1 VFFLED
7 LSSLAIW
14 LIALVMSLNLLFL
27 FFVLYRRLSRQRY
40 YAEKDAARARY
51 RPTFD
56 DFIFQGASA
65 QTSAEVLNTARSRPE
80 RDAVYELMVK
90 NLSEETAPRISQ
102 LMFALGFVEEWARLA
117 FGKKRAKE
125 LMRRSLAGIH
135 EPITGSP
142 QTGIRTWIPRLRVL
156 AIPRAI
162 AVDSLGKL
170 APKYAHVFLAEALT
184 DPATWVRR
192 LAVENMGR
200 NRFPEAIPLLVHE
213 LRKAV
218 EEGND
223 VSLRSMKA
231 ALVCYRLEDLE
242 FFIPFLTQPNRR
254 ARYFVIDTLREIC
267 NKASRTNLL
276 TKNDFSPTLCKVVLE
291 SCVHDEFEDVRARC
305 AYVIRHFRDEAS
317 TQALRLLMNDSNE
330 FVRMHA
336 VRACANRFYVS
347 LIPDVVARLTDVR
360 WRVREAAVVTL
371 AALGPRGREEMYRF
385 FADCNDRF
393 ACEQIT
399 EELQRKGLIPDLVA
413 NVAQGGGVS
422 LLAQAV
428 IRKIVGLGKTSLL
441 LGQMLRVESP
451 EARLFLMDT
460 LFSRP
465 TEEYISIL
473 QEISYSS
480 SGNVQSKSRQL
491 LRRLGVPTLDSS
503 SGIAFPSGAGASLL
517 GPSPGSASSI
527 GLRSGFTSG
536 PGYGSGS
543 GARRPSSSGVRPS
556 STSGARPPSSSG
568 ARPSSSSG
576 ARPPSSSGA
585 RPPSSSGAPSSRSGY
600 GPPSVS
606 GQPSG
611 EQRPPSSSGARPPS
625 SSGMQPPSP
634 SGTPSPSAADIPS
647 VSDMPTEI
655 RLPAPPA
662 PDKPAEETKPSPRPG
677 PGSEEEGKG

>member
-1 VFFLED
+1 MFFLED

-27 FFVLYRRLSRQRY
+27 FFVLYRRLARQRY
-40 YAEKDAARARY
+40 FAEKDAARSRY
-51 RPTFD
+51 RPSID
-56 DFIFQGASA
+56 DFIFQE
-65 QTSAEVLNTARSRPE
+65 TPVETTAEVLNTAKSLPE
-80 RDAVYELMVK
+80 RDAVYELLVK
-90 NLSEETAPRISQ
+90 NLSEETAPRISK
-102 LMFALGFVEEWARLA
+102 LMFALGFVEQWARQA

-125 LMRRSLAGIH
+125 LMKRSLAGVH
-135 EPITGSP
+135 EPLTKVP
-142 QTGIRTWIPRLRVL
+142 QTGFTTLIPRLRVL

-200 NRFPEAIPLLVHE
+200 NRFPEAIPMLVHE

-218 EEGND
+218 EEQND

-242 FFIPFLTQPNRR
+242 FFIPFLTQANRR
-254 ARYFVIDTLREIC
+254 ARFFVIDTLREIC

-291 SCVHDEFEDVRARC
+291 SCVKDEFEDVRARC
-305 AYVIRHFRDEAS
+305 TYVIRHFRDEAA
-317 TQALRLLMNDSNE
+317 TAALRQLMSDPNE
-330 FVRMHA
+330 FVRMHT
-336 VRACANRFYVS
+336 VRACANRYYVD
-347 LIPDVVARLTDVR
+347 LIPDVVARMTDVR

-371 AALGPRGREEMYRF
+371 AALGPRGREEMYRY
-385 FADCNDRF
+385 FADCSDRF

-428 IRKIVGLGKTSLL
+428 IRKVVSLGKTSLL
-441 LGQMLRVESP
+441 LGQMMRVESP

-460 LFSRP
+460 LFGSP
-465 TEEYISIL
+465 TEEYITIL
-473 QEISYSS
+473 QEISFNS

-503 SGIAFPSGAGASLL
+503 SGIEFPSGSGASLL
-517 GPSPGSASSI
+517 GPTPGSASSI
-527 GLRSGFTSG
+527 GLRSGYTSG
-536 PGYGSGS
+536 PRLPSSGS
-543 GARRPSSSGVRPS
+543 GVRTPSSSGVRTP

-568 ARPSSSSG
+568 TRPPSSSSG
-576 ARPPSSSGA
+576 ARPPSSSGM
-585 RPPSSSGAPSSRSGY
+585 
-600 GPPSVS
+600 
-606 GQPSG
+606 
-611 EQRPPSSSGARPPS
+611 RPPSSSGARPPS
-625 SSGMQPPSP
+625 SSDVRPPSSSGQRPPSSSDVRPPSSSGQRPPSSSGQQPPSA
-634 SGTPSPSAADIPS
+634 SGADLPS

-655 RLPAPPA
+655 RPPSAPE
-662 PDKPAEETKPSPRPG
+662 KPKSEDEPKKG
-677 PGSEEEGKG
+677 PGSNEGGQD